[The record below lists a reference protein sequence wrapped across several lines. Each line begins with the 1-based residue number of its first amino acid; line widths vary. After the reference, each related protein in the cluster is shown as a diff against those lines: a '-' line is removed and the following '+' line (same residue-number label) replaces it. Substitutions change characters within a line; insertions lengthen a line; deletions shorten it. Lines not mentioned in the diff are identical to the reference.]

1 VPSVYFIFGL
11 ACVLWPV
18 STGGA
23 WFLEWFSTVNLSVQ
37 WRLDY
42 AVCERLFDLIQQQI
56 VFFTY
61 SKGGKLEAMSEDL

>member
-1 VPSVYFIFGL
+1 
-11 ACVLWPV
+11 
-18 STGGA
+18 
-23 WFLEWFSTVNLSVQ
+23 VQ

-61 SKGGKLEAMSEDL
+61 SKGGKLEANVRGPLKINLAVLAMV